1 MWFSLPYVTSFFR
14 VGGLI
19 MITELME
26 VYFDWHREIQTD
38 DRGFF
43 LSCSL
48 IMPAS
53 VLIEWLV

>member
-1 MWFSLPYVTSFFR
+1 
-14 VGGLI
+14 